1 MRSLLKSNV
10 NFLRDF
16 GLDRFDKKEPA
27 FWIMPVPSLLRYQKD
42 SAFSLTKQRMF
53 KFTERK
59 STARVELNKGYG
71 EIRAERAKIKEDSM
85 IQLTN
90 VSKIYPNG
98 ARALV
103 DVNLK
108 IGKGDFVFLVGP
120 SGAGKSTLIR
130 LLYREESPTRG
141 QVQINSKNL
150 VRMKEREV
158 PYLRRNIGVIFQ
170 DFKLL
175 PNKTVFEN
183 VAFALEVIGVVKREV
198 RSRTRATLELVGLAS
213 KETSYPHELSGGEQ
227 QRVCVARAIINNP
240 ALLVADEPTG
250 NLDPDTAW
258 DIMDLLYNINKRGT
272 TIVMATHAKSIVNKM
287 QKRVI
292 AIENGKVARDEE
304 KGGYGYDT

>member
-1 MRSLLKSNV
+1 
-10 NFLRDF
+10 
-16 GLDRFDKKEPA
+16 
-27 FWIMPVPSLLRYQKD
+27 
-42 SAFSLTKQRMF
+42 MF
-53 KFTERK
+53 KDTNRI
-59 STARVELNKGYG
+59 SVANVECLKGYG
-71 EIRAERAKIKEDSM
+71 EKGEAWEIKEDSM

-90 VSKIYPNG
+90 VSKIYQNG

-120 SGAGKSTLIR
+120 SGAGKSTLIK
-130 LLYREESPTRG
+130 LFYRDETPTRG
-141 QVQINSKNL
+141 QVMINSKNL

-175 PNKTVFEN
+175 PNKKVHEN
-183 VAFALEVIGVVKREV
+183 VSFALEVIGVSRNEIQ
-198 RSRTRATLELVGLAS
+198 SRTRNALELVGLAG
-213 KETSYPHELSGGEQ
+213 KENAYPHELSGGEQ

-250 NLDPDTAW
+250 NLDPETAW
-258 DIMDLLYNINKRGT
+258 GIMELLYNINKRGT
-272 TIVMATHAKSIVNKM
+272 TIVMATHAKAIVNKM

-292 AIENGKVARDEE
+292 AIENGRVARDEE
-304 KGGYGYDT
+304 KGGYGYDD

>member
-1 MRSLLKSNV
+1 
-10 NFLRDF
+10 
-16 GLDRFDKKEPA
+16 
-27 FWIMPVPSLLRYQKD
+27 
-42 SAFSLTKQRMF
+42 
-53 KFTERK
+53 
-59 STARVELNKGYG
+59 
-71 EIRAERAKIKEDSM
+71 M

-108 IGKGDFVFLVGP
+108 IGKGEFVFLVGP
-120 SGAGKSTLIR
+120 SGAGKSTLIK
-130 LLYREESPTRG
+130 LLYRDEIPTRG

-158 PYLRRNIGVIFQ
+158 PYLRRSIGVIFQ

-175 PNKTVFEN
+175 QNKTVYEN
-183 VAFALEVIGVVKREV
+183 VAFALEVIGVAKREV
-198 RSRTRATLELVGLAS
+198 RNRTRNMLELVGLAG
-213 KETSYPHELSGGEQ
+213 KENAFPHELSGGEQ

-250 NLDPDTAW
+250 NLDPETAW
-258 DIMDLLYNINKRGT
+258 GIMDLLFNINKRGT
-272 TIVMATHAKSIVNKM
+272 TIVMATHARAIVNKM

-292 AIENGKVARDEE
+292 AVENGRVARDEE
-304 KGGYGYDT
+304 IGGYGYDT